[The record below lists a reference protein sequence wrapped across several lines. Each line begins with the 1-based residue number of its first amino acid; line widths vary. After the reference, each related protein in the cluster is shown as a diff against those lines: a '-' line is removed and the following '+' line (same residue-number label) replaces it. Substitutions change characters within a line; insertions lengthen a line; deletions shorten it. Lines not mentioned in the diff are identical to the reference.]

1 MTKVDQFE
9 SVVRSAARTV
19 FEPQVIEIDSV
30 LIVCDGN
37 GPDAEEFA
45 ARSRSFLG
53 VLDER
58 ENLRWVTVPGSEFR
72 TVPELLDRVE
82 KEHPGLICTHRHL
95 HSESWR
101 WPYTLGEYVD
111 VLTQATT
118 TPVLVIPHPERP
130 EFQQLAGRRPE
141 AVMAMTNHLTGD
153 NRLVNF
159 AAHFTQPGGRLL
171 LGHVED
177 DAIFERYME
186 AISKIST
193 INTDVA
199 REEIMARL
207 LKDPE
212 DYIDSCR
219 KGLARSAPDL
229 TVEAIVTSGHH
240 ARAHQRLVEEHEVDL
255 LVMNTKDEDQLAMH
269 GLAYSLAIELR
280 AIPLL
285 ML

>member
-9 SVVRSAARTV
+9 SVFRSAARTV
-19 FEPQVIEIDSV
+19 FRPERVEIGSV
-30 LIVCDGN
+30 MVVCDTDGSD
-37 GPDAEEFA
+37 PEEFA

-53 VLDER
+53 VLDAT
-58 ENLRWVTVPGSEFR
+58 ENLRWVTVAGREFR
-72 TVPELLDRVE
+72 TVPELLERVE
-82 KEHPGLICTHRHL
+82 AERPGLICTHRHL
-95 HSESWR
+95 HSESWQ
-101 WPYTLGEYVD
+101 WPYTLGEYLD

-118 TPVLVIPHPERP
+118 TPVLVMPHPKRP
-130 EFQQLAGRRPE
+130 EFKELGGRRPHT
-141 AVMAMTNHLTGD
+141 VMAMTDHLTGD
-153 NRLVNF
+153 HRLVNY
-159 AAHFTQPGGRLL
+159 AAHVTQRGGRLL

-193 INTDVA
+193 IDTDGA
-199 REEIMARL
+199 RKEIEARL
-207 LKDPE
+207 LKDPK

-219 KGLARSAPDL
+219 EELARAAPEI

-240 ARAHQRLVEEHEVDL
+240 IQVYRRLIEQHEVDL

-269 GLAYSLAIELR
+269 GLAYPLAIELR

>member
-9 SVVRSAARTV
+9 SVFRSAARTV
-19 FEPQVIEIDSV
+19 FEPKPVEIDSV
-30 LIVCDGN
+30 LVVCDGD
-37 GPDAEEFA
+37 GSAAEEFT

-53 VLDER
+53 VLDES

-72 TVPELLDRVE
+72 TVPELLERVE
-82 KEHPGLICTHRHL
+82 AERPGLICTHRHL
-95 HSESWR
+95 HSESWK

-118 TPVLVIPHPERP
+118 TPVLVMPHPQRP
-130 EFQQLAGRRPE
+130 EFQELAGRRPRS
-141 AVMAMTNHLTGD
+141 VMAMTDHLTGD
-153 NRLVNF
+153 NRLVNY
-159 AAHFTQPGGRLL
+159 AAHVTQRGGRLL
-171 LGHVED
+171 LSHVED

-186 AISKIST
+186 AIAKIST

-199 REEIMARL
+199 REEIQARL
-207 LKDPE
+207 LRDPE

-219 KGLARSAPDL
+219 KGLARIAPEL
-229 TVEAIVTSGHH
+229 TVEAMVTSGHH
-240 ARAHQRLVEEHEVDL
+240 LRAYQRLIEEHEVDL

-280 AIPLL
+280 SIPLL

>member
-1 MTKVDQFE
+1 MTIVDQFE
-9 SVVRSAARTV
+9 SVFRSAARTV
-19 FEPQVIEIDSV
+19 FQAEPVEIESV
-30 LIVCDGN
+30 LVISDGD
-37 GPDAEEFA
+37 GSAAEEFA
-45 ARSRSFLG
+45 ARSRSFLDI
-53 VLDER
+53 LDQR
-58 ENLRWVTVPGSEFR
+58 ENLRWTTVSGSEYGTVPD
-72 TVPELLDRVE
+72 LLDRVE
-82 KEHPGLICTHRHL
+82 TERPGLICTHRHL

-101 WPYTLGEYVD
+101 WPYTLGEYLD

-130 EFQQLAGRRPE
+130 EFQQLAGRRPRS
-141 AVMAMTNHLTGD
+141 VMAMTDHLTGD
-153 NRLVNF
+153 HRLVNY
-159 AAHFTQPGGRLL
+159 AAHVTHPGGRLL

-199 REEIMARL
+199 RKEIKARL

-212 DYIDSCR
+212 DYVDSCR
-219 KGLARSAPDL
+219 EGLARVWPEL
-229 TVEAIVTSGHH
+229 TVEAMVTSGHH
-240 ARAHQRLVEEHEVDL
+240 IRAYRHLVEEHKVDL

-285 ML
+285 LL

>member
-1 MTKVDQFE
+1 MTIVDQFE
-9 SVVRSAARTV
+9 SVFRSAARTV
-19 FEPQVIEIDSV
+19 FQAEPVEIESV
-30 LIVCDGN
+30 LVISDGD
-37 GPDAEEFA
+37 GSAAEEFA
-45 ARSRSFLG
+45 ARSRSFLEI
-53 VLDER
+53 LDQR
-58 ENLRWVTVPGSEFR
+58 ENLRWTTVSGSEYGTVPD
-72 TVPELLDRVE
+72 LLDRVE
-82 KEHPGLICTHRHL
+82 TERPGLICTHRHL

-101 WPYTLGEYVD
+101 WPYTLGEYLD

-130 EFQQLAGRRPE
+130 EFQQLAGRRPRS
-141 AVMAMTNHLTGD
+141 VMAMTDHLTGD
-153 NRLVNF
+153 HRLVNY
-159 AAHFTQPGGRLL
+159 AAHVTHPGGRLL

-177 DAIFERYME
+177 DVIFERYME

-199 REEIMARL
+199 RKEIKARL

-212 DYIDSCR
+212 DYVDSCR
-219 KGLARSAPDL
+219 KGLARVWPEL
-229 TVEAIVTSGHH
+229 TVEAMVTSGHH
-240 ARAHQRLVEEHEVDL
+240 IRAYRHLVEEHEVDL

-285 ML
+285 LL

>member
-1 MTKVDQFE
+1 MTRVDQFE
-9 SVVRSAARTV
+9 SVFRSAARTV
-19 FEPQVIEIDSV
+19 FQAKRVEIDSV
-30 LIVCDGN
+30 LVVCDGD
-37 GPDAEEFA
+37 GSAAEEFA

-53 VLDER
+53 ILDER
-58 ENLRWVTVPGSEFR
+58 ENLRWVSVPGSEFR

-82 KEHPGLICTHRHL
+82 TERPGLICTHRHL

-111 VLTQATT
+111 VLTQATN
-118 TPVLVIPHPERP
+118 TPVLVMPHPERP

-141 AVMAMTNHLTGD
+141 SIMAMTDHLTGD
-153 NRLVNF
+153 NRLVNY
-159 AAHFTQPGGRLL
+159 AAHVTEPGGRLL

-193 INTDVA
+193 IDTDVA
-199 REEIMARL
+199 REEIKARL

-212 DYIDSCR
+212 DYVNSCR
-219 KGLARSAPDL
+219 EGLARSEPGL
-229 TVEAIVTSGHH
+229 TVEGMVTSGHH
-240 ARAHQRLVEEHEVDL
+240 IRAYRRLIEEHEVDL
-255 LVMNTKDEDQLAMH
+255 LVMNTKDEDQLVMH
-269 GLAYSLAIELR
+269 GLAYPLAVELR

>member
-1 MTKVDQFE
+1 MTRVDQFE
-9 SVVRSAARTV
+9 SVFRSATRTV
-19 FEPQVIEIDSV
+19 FQPKAVEIDSV
-30 LIVCDGN
+30 LVVCDGE
-37 GPDAEEFA
+37 GSAAEEFA

-53 VLDER
+53 ILDQR
-58 ENLRWVTVPGSEFR
+58 ENLRWVTVQGNEVR

-82 KEHPGLICTHRHL
+82 TDRPGLICTHRHL

-118 TPVLVIPHPERP
+118 TPVLVIPHPGRP
-130 EFQQLAGRRPE
+130 EFQELAGRRPRS
-141 AVMAMTNHLTGD
+141 VMAMTNHLTGD
-153 NRLVNF
+153 HRLVNY
-159 AAHFTQPGGRLL
+159 AAHITQPGGRLL
-171 LGHVED
+171 LSHVED
-177 DAIFERYME
+177 DLIFERYME

-193 INTDVA
+193 ITTDVA
-199 REEIMARL
+199 RAEIMARL

-212 DYIDSCR
+212 DYINSCR
-219 KGLARSAPDL
+219 EGLARSAPGL
-229 TVEAIVTSGHH
+229 TVEAMVTSGHH
-240 ARAHQRLVEEHEVDL
+240 IRAYRHLIEEHEVDL

-269 GLAYSLAIELR
+269 GLAYPLAIELR

>member
-1 MTKVDQFE
+1 MTSVDQFE
-9 SVVRSAARTV
+9 SVFRSASRTV
-19 FEPQVIEIDSV
+19 FEPEPVEINSV
-30 LIVCDGN
+30 LIVSDSDGS
-37 GPDAEEFA
+37 ASEEFA
-45 ARSRSFLG
+45 ARSRSFLD
-53 VLDER
+53 VLDR
-58 ENLRWVTVPGSEFR
+58 HENLRWTTVSGSDFVTVPD
-72 TVPELLDRVE
+72 LLDRVE
-82 KEHPGLICTHRHL
+82 TERPGLICTHRHL

-118 TPVLVIPHPERP
+118 TPVLVMPHPERP
-130 EFQQLAGRRPE
+130 EFQELAGRRPRS
-141 AVMAMTNHLTGD
+141 VMAMTDHLTGD
-153 NRLVNF
+153 NRLVNY
-159 AAHFTQPGGRLL
+159 AAHVTQPGGRIL

-186 AISKIST
+186 AISKISS
-193 INTDVA
+193 IDTDLA
-199 REEIMARL
+199 RQEIQGRL

-212 DYIDSCR
+212 DYIESCR
-219 KGLARSAPDL
+219 KGLAVSAPEI

-240 ARAHQRLVEEHEVDL
+240 IRVYRHLTEEHEIDL

-269 GLAYSLAIELR
+269 GLAYPLAIELR

>member
-1 MTKVDQFE
+1 MTRVDQFE
-9 SVVRSAARTV
+9 SVFLSAARTV
-19 FEPQVIEIDSV
+19 FQPEPVEIGSILVIS
-30 LIVCDGN
+30 DGE
-37 GPDAEEFA
+37 GSAAEEFTTRA
-45 ARSRSFLG
+45 RSFLG
-53 VLDER
+53 VLDQR
-58 ENLRWVTVPGSEFR
+58 ENLRWATVQGSEFS
-72 TVPELLDRVE
+72 TVPDLLERVE
-82 KEHPGLICTHRHL
+82 TERPGLICTHRHL

-130 EFQQLAGRRPE
+130 EFQELAGRRPRS
-141 AVMAMTNHLTGD
+141 VMAMTDHLTGD
-153 NRLVNF
+153 HRLVNYS
-159 AAHFTQPGGRLL
+159 AHFTEVGGRLL

-186 AISKIST
+186 AISKIPT
-193 INTDVA
+193 INTDTA
-199 REEIMARL
+199 REQIQARL

-212 DYIDSCR
+212 DYIESCR

-229 TVEAIVTSGHH
+229 TVEAMVTSGHH
-240 ARAHQRLVEEHEVDL
+240 IRAYRRLIDEHEVDL

-269 GLAYSLAIELR
+269 GLAYPLAIELR

>member
-1 MTKVDQFE
+1 MTRVDQFE
-9 SVVRSAARTV
+9 SVFRSAARTV
-19 FEPQVIEIDSV
+19 FQPKAVEIDSV
-30 LIVCDGN
+30 LVVCDGE
-37 GPDAEEFA
+37 GSAAEEFTA
-45 ARSRSFLG
+45 KSRLFLG
-53 VLDER
+53 ILDQR
-58 ENLRWVTVPGSEFR
+58 ENLRWMTVQGSEFR
-72 TVPELLDRVE
+72 TVPDLLDRVE
-82 KEHPGLICTHRHL
+82 TERPGLICTHRHL

-130 EFQQLAGRRPE
+130 EFQELAGRRPRS
-141 AVMAMTNHLTGD
+141 VMAMTNHLTGD
-153 NRLVNF
+153 HRLVNY
-159 AAHFTQPGGRLL
+159 AAHVTQAGGRLL
-171 LGHVED
+171 LSHVED
-177 DAIFERYME
+177 DVIFERYIE

-240 ARAHQRLVEEHEVDL
+240 TRAHRRLVEEHEVDL

>member
-9 SVVRSAARTV
+9 SVFRSAARTV
-19 FEPQVIEIDSV
+19 FEPKPVEIDSV
-30 LIVCDGN
+30 LVVCDGD
-37 GPDAEEFA
+37 GSAAEEFT

-53 VLDER
+53 VLDES

-72 TVPELLDRVE
+72 TVPELLERVE
-82 KEHPGLICTHRHL
+82 AERPGLICTHRHL
-95 HSESWR
+95 HSESWK

-118 TPVLVIPHPERP
+118 TPVLVIPHPQRP
-130 EFQQLAGRRPE
+130 EFQELAGRRPRS
-141 AVMAMTNHLTGD
+141 VMAMTDHLTGD
-153 NRLVNF
+153 NRLVNY
-159 AAHFTQPGGRLL
+159 AAHVTQRGGRLL
-171 LGHVED
+171 LSHVED

-193 INTDVA
+193 IDTDGA
-199 REEIMARL
+199 REEIRARL
-207 LKDPE
+207 LKDPR
-212 DYIDSCR
+212 DYIESCR
-219 KGLARSAPDL
+219 EGLAHGPQEL
-229 TVEAIVTSGHH
+229 TIESIVTSGHH
-240 ARAHQRLVEEHEVDL
+240 IQAYRRLIEEHEVDL

-280 AIPLL
+280 SIPLL

>member
-1 MTKVDQFE
+1 MTIVDQFE
-9 SVVRSAARTV
+9 SVFRSAARTV
-19 FEPQVIEIDSV
+19 FQAEPVEIESV
-30 LIVCDGN
+30 LVISDGD
-37 GPDAEEFA
+37 GSAAEEFA
-45 ARSRSFLG
+45 ARSRSFLEI
-53 VLDER
+53 LDQR
-58 ENLRWVTVPGSEFR
+58 ENLRWTTVSGSEYGTVPD
-72 TVPELLDRVE
+72 LLDRVE
-82 KEHPGLICTHRHL
+82 TERPGLICTHRHL

-101 WPYTLGEYVD
+101 WPYTLGEYLD

-130 EFQQLAGRRPE
+130 EFQQLAGRRPRS
-141 AVMAMTNHLTGD
+141 VMAMTDHLTGD
-153 NRLVNF
+153 HRLVNY
-159 AAHFTQPGGRLL
+159 AAHVTHPGGRLL

-177 DAIFERYME
+177 DVIFERYME

-199 REEIMARL
+199 RKEIKARL

-212 DYIDSCR
+212 DYVDSCR
-219 KGLARSAPDL
+219 KGLARVWPEL
-229 TVEAIVTSGHH
+229 TVEAMVTSGHH
-240 ARAHQRLVEEHEVDL
+240 IRAYRHLVEEHKVDL

-285 ML
+285 LL

>member
-1 MTKVDQFE
+1 MTNVDQFE
-9 SVVRSAARTV
+9 SVFRSAARTV
-19 FEPQVIEIDSV
+19 FQPKPVEIDSV
-30 LIVCDGN
+30 LVVCDGN
-37 GPDAEEFA
+37 VSDAEEFT

-53 VLDER
+53 VLDES
-58 ENLRWVTVPGSEFR
+58 ENLRWVTVPGSEFG
-72 TVPELLDRVE
+72 TVPELLERVE
-82 KEHPGLICTHRHL
+82 AERPGLICTHRHL

-118 TPVLVIPHPERP
+118 TPVLVMPHPKRP
-130 EFQQLAGRRPE
+130 EFQKLAGRRPHS
-141 AVMAMTNHLTGD
+141 VMAMTDHLTGD
-153 NRLVNF
+153 HRLVNY
-159 AAHFTQPGGRLL
+159 AAHVTPPGGRLL
-171 LGHVED
+171 LSHVED

-193 INTDVA
+193 IDTDVA
-199 REEIMARL
+199 REEIRARL

-212 DYIDSCR
+212 DYIESCR
-219 KGLARSAPDL
+219 ERLARTSPEL
-229 TVEAIVTSGHH
+229 TIESIVTSGHH
-240 ARAHQRLVEEHEVDL
+240 IRAYRRLIEEHEVDL

-280 AIPLL
+280 TIPLL